1 MKLPKITTRIK
12 LPKLSFFKK
21 YGEFFVYGA
30 ALALLGYWQW
40 RVYGPALKIYQEL
53 IWAGV
58 GLEALNFVLAIIIA
72 PKARLLAQFFM
83 LSAILFGVIVVY
95 YLVVIVENVV

>member
-1 MKLPKITTRIK
+1 MKLPKIITQLRF
-12 LPKLSFFKK
+12 PKLSFFKK

-30 ALALLGYWQW
+30 VLVLLGYLEW
-40 RVYGPALKIYQEL
+40 RVYGPALRIYQEL

-58 GLEALNFVLAIIIA
+58 GLEALNFILAIIIA

-95 YLVVIVENVV
+95 YLVVIV